1 MRSVGPPGHAPI
13 RLLQPRRLSWWRRS
27 PWHSVRWP
35 FIAYAAIIVTL
46 SHFRRRL
53 RLSRPL
59 MVPVVSTTP
68 VAVAVALPRSKWRY
82 AATWATNMWLFRVAW
97 EIPYDRPD
105 KLRSRLRVRESIE
118 LDSLIG
124 GGEPPS
130 LRLQRALRDPSRV
143 KLLDTAM
150 TAAFYGLWVVPH
162 AVLAWILVR
171 HEERFAAAAGRLAT
185 VYHLT
190 TVSYWIRPSAPPW
203 WASEHEGEM
212 EGAVRRVT
220 REVTRAVRGRFSS
233 RRRFQADVDRD
244 PEEFLAEGN
253 PWASMPSDHFAAAA
267 MTAMCLAE
275 MERRVAAAGW
285 LYVAAVGFAV
295 VYLGEHYVIDLIAAL
310 ALAAAVRWAEPAVRP
325 LVRIGVGVLKVLE
338 PPTTASPRTPRRA
351 LTLALRS

>member
-1 MRSVGPPGHAPI
+1 MRSLDLPGHVPN
-13 RLLQPRRLSWWRRS
+13 RLLRPRGIGRRRHSHWRT
-27 PWHSVRWP
+27 VRWP
-35 FIAYAAIIVTL
+35 LVAYAAVIVAL
-46 SHFRRRL
+46 SHSRRRV
-53 RLSRPL
+53 RLPRPL

-68 VAVAVALPRSKWRY
+68 VAVAVALPRSRWRY
-82 AATWATNMWLFRVAW
+82 VATWATYMWLFKVAW
-97 EIPYDRPD
+97 ELPYDRPD
-105 KLRSRLRVRESIE
+105 KLRKRLRVRRSIE

-143 KLLDTAM
+143 KWIDRAVTV
-150 TAAFYGLWVVPH
+150 AFYALWLVPH
-162 AVLAWILVR
+162 AVLTWVLLR
-171 HEERFAAAAGRLAT
+171 HEPRFPRVAGRLAA

-190 TVSYWIRPSAPPW
+190 TVVYWMRPSAPPW

-212 EGAVRRVT
+212 EGAVQRVT

-233 RRRFQADVDRD
+233 RRRFRADLERD

-275 MERRVAAAGW
+275 IEHRAAAIGW
-285 LYVAAVGFAV
+285 LYVAGVGFAV

-310 ALAAAVRWAEPAVRP
+310 ALAAAVRRAEPAVRP
-325 LVRIGVGVLKVLE
+325 LVRIGVGLLRALE
-338 PPTTASPRTPRRA
+338 P
-351 LTLALRS
+351 